1 MTVGDLINESAIMA
15 GQADPRMG
23 NIAPEEQAYGFSK
36 LQQLIDMLAIER
48 LAIYR
53 RQRTGPFTM
62 TSGQGDAT
70 VPAPITIGAG
80 ATWDTPRPIWIDAAG
95 VIYTAG
101 GTPRPELPMAVATTL
116 EWEQIQVKGITS
128 TLPRVLF
135 YDRNFTSA
143 GYGNIYLYPVPSQS
157 SQIVLYVPVAVAEFP
172 LDANSNPIY
181 TTVIAL
187 PPGYRAM
194 LVSNLAKIM
203 CIGVN
208 AISDDLREQAT
219 LTLGKVKSSNVVTHM
234 DALLCDPATIGSDNA
249 QDFPWNWITGNLS

>member
-1 MTVGDLINESAIMA
+1 MTVGDLIVEAAIMA

-36 LQQLIDMLAIER
+36 LQQLLDTLAAER

-53 RQRTGPFTM
+53 EQRVGPFSV

-80 ATWDTPRPIWIDAAG
+80 ATWDTPRPEWIDRAG
-95 VIYTAG
+95 IIYTAG
-101 GTPRPELPMAVATTL
+101 GTPRPELPMHVFTTQ
-116 EWEQIQVKGITS
+116 EWARVVVKGITA
-128 TLPRVLF
+128 TLSRAMF
-135 YDRNFTSA
+135 YDRIFTSA
-143 GYGNIYLYPVPSQS
+143 GYGNVYLYPVPSASFQV
-157 SQIVLYVPVAVAEFP
+157 VLYVPVAISEFP
-172 LDANSNPIY
+172 LDANSNPVY
-181 TTVIAL
+181 TTVISL
-187 PPGYRAM
+187 PHGYRAM

-234 DALLCDPATIGSDNA
+234 DALLCDPAVIGDDCERTSGWD
-249 QDFPWNWITGNLS
+249 WITGGLS